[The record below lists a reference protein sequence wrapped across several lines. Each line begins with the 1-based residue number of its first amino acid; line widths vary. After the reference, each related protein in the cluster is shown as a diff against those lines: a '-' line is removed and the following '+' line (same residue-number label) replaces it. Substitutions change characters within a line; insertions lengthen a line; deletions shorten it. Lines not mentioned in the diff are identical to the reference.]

1 MSSNSCSEYSNEES
15 SVGPKAL
22 GNGNDA
28 EYGSHGFRFLG
39 MPNLGGTDFCQFPNR
54 LKVILFQPLRHSGLL
69 PLPRASSMIATIA

>member
-39 MPNLGGTDFCQFPNR
+39 MPNLGRVVTDAMKQLEER
-54 LKVILFQPLRHSGLL
+54 IT
-69 PLPRASSMIATIA
+69 RAADVQQVSVN